1 MTTRNK
7 RPYPGFAQDFSGN
20 SQTDPSQQAGAD
32 VNVIVAQYANQND
45 GQSVHQ
51 VPRAED
57 FGDVPSHDYGEAMR
71 RIAAVDSAFAEL
83 PSAERAEH
91 KNDPELWL
99 ESLEA
104 PESLSEALT
113 DPDGS
118 NSTPDDEPAPQ
129 DSTEDR
135 EGE

>member
-1 MTTRNK
+1 MTTKHKK
-7 RPYPGFAQDFSGN
+7 RPFAQDFSGN

-32 VNVIVAQYANQND
+32 VNVIVATYANQND

-51 VPRAED
+51 APRPED

-91 KNDPELWL
+91 RNSPELWL
-99 ESLEA
+99 ESLELEHDVELDVLTAAVADEIA
-104 PESLSEALT
+104 PPPEDT
-113 DPDGS
+113 D
-118 NSTPDDEPAPQ
+118 N
-129 DSTEDR
+129 DR
-135 EGE
+135 EGD